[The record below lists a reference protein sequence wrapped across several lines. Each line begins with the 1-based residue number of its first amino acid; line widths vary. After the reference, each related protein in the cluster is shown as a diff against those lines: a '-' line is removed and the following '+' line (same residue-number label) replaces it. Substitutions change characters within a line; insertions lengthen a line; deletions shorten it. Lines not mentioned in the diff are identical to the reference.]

1 MNEIKEEF
9 KEYMKLNEYYLK
21 IKLSSQNITLIC
33 FNKKFLSGYFY
44 KSTITLE
51 EIMNNPKYNNID
63 LNHLYKKILYSI
75 DNEKYIFSTQNNS
88 IILSLIEGK
97 NFDVNK
103 DFQYILIKESGN
115 QNIEYTKI
123 LEKIVNLQQAEID
136 ELKLEKTHSAGT
148 EYFSYPGKLDNNKIE
163 GKNYNREDKSFTSIQ
178 LNVPNPFINNGNG
191 TIQKVEID
199 NSSKTKEPILASQK
213 EFKSKKSLGLNISE
227 LAKLNYGTFPN
238 VESNSNSS
246 DIISGYAGN
255 SHNGIIRKSNE
266 DKIKMIPDYKLKR
279 EIKNKKGEIIHP
291 KINYFAIYD
300 GHGGN
305 KCSIF
310 LQENLHEYIF
320 SSNHFPF
327 STIQAIKAAYI
338 EAENKFQSLVYDKE
352 NKKLSD
358 RSGSCAVSTLF
369 LDEWCF
375 IINLGDSRALYS
387 HDSGNKLFQITR
399 DHKPN
404 DPLERERVEKAGGQ
418 IYKDDIV
425 NINGEKRR
433 LDDKNLVPG
442 VVLPYRIIPG
452 NISVSI

>member
-1 MNEIKEEF
+1 
-9 KEYMKLNEYYLK
+9 
-21 IKLSSQNITLIC
+21 
-33 FNKKFLSGYFY
+33 
-44 KSTITLE
+44 
-51 EIMNNPKYNNID
+51 
-63 LNHLYKKILYSI
+63 
-75 DNEKYIFSTQNNS
+75 
-88 IILSLIEGK
+88 
-97 NFDVNK
+97 
-103 DFQYILIKESGN
+103 
-115 QNIEYTKI
+115 
-123 LEKIVNLQQAEID
+123 
-136 ELKLEKTHSAGT
+136 
-148 EYFSYPGKLDNNKIE
+148 
-163 GKNYNREDKSFTSIQ
+163 
-178 LNVPNPFINNGNG
+178 
-191 TIQKVEID
+191 
-199 NSSKTKEPILASQK
+199 
-213 EFKSKKSLGLNISE
+213 
-227 LAKLNYGTFPN
+227 
-238 VESNSNSS
+238 
-246 DIISGYAGN
+246 
-255 SHNGIIRKSNE
+255 
-266 DKIKMIPDYKLKR
+266 MIPDYKLKR

-327 STIQAIKAAYI
+327 STIKAIKDAYI